1 MTFDPEGAQAAIE
14 LLSTEPVA
22 WEVKIAELSP
32 AEREH
37 LTNSLSAVLERAAL
51 ARGYMDGAY
60 RPFVRCSASYRLV
73 LFGTG
78 THARGVKAANA
89 LRVKI
94 RKALGYAYPKS
105 QPLSF

>member
-1 MTFDPEGAQAAIE
+1 MGSKVDVTVVIKAVEGKAMTAIE
-14 LLSTEPVA
+14 LLSTEPAA

-60 RPFVRCSASYRLV
+60 

-78 THARGVKAANA
+78 THARGVKAAYA

-94 RKALGYAYPKS
+94 CKALGYACPKS
-105 QPLSF
+105 

>member
-1 MTFDPEGAQAAIE
+1 MTAIE

-22 WEVKIAELSP
+22 WEVKIAGLSP

-51 ARGYMDGAY
+51 ARGYMDGATGI
-60 RPFVRCSASYRLV
+60 SGSY

>member
-22 WEVKIAELSP
+22 WEVKIAGLSP

-51 ARGYMDGAY
+51 ARGYMDGAFGGDTY
-60 RPFVRCSASYRLV
+60 